1 MASAPGR
8 PSALHPRLGMT
19 WKRAKKIE
27 VIARLSLDPANYT
40 NEQIANHLGCNK
52 QTVVLIRQLPAYHAK
67 MIELQTNLTSP
78 YDLDIRTNSEN
89 MRDELKSMIPS
100 SMMVIRNA
108 LTGKHGPA
116 LQYKAAL
123 EVFDREGTMAKV
135 SKSSVTVEQKPNMQV
150 DPQVQQNLLSLLAS
164 APVNTPIADI
174 TIASGSSSSAFTTS
188 AAGAVAIVKGMSE
201 SNTEKTLEAL
211 VQVDL
216 SNQKP
221 N

>member
-1 MASAPGR
+1 MASAPGK
-8 PSALHPRLGMT
+8 PTALHPRLGMT

-27 VIARLSLDPANYT
+27 VIARLTIDPANYT

-52 QTVVLIRQLPAYHAK
+52 QTVVLIRQLPAFHAK
-67 MIELQTNLTSP
+67 MIELSTNLTSP
-78 YDLDIRTNSEN
+78 YDMDIRANSEN

-108 LTGKHGPA
+108 LTGKHGPG

-123 EVFDREGTMAKV
+123 EVMDREGTMAKV
-135 SKSSVTVEQKPNMQV
+135 SKSSVTVEQKPNMNV

-164 APVNTPIADI
+164 APTSTPITDVSISAGG
-174 TIASGSSSSAFTTS
+174 GSFTTS
-188 AAGAVAIVKGMSE
+188 ALNAASVVRGMSE

-216 SNQKP
+216 STQKP